1 MGAATYLVS
10 YLQQQ
15 THEAIK
21 RIIQESGFVDFMASN
36 RLNKQDFIK
45 ALRIAPTM
53 KDDWYTIISE
63 QGQIEKAEA
72 FIHDDKIMN
81 TMLQ

>member
-1 MGAATYLVS
+1 
-10 YLQQQ
+10 
-15 THEAIK
+15 
-21 RIIQESGFVDFMASN
+21 MASN
-36 RLNKQDFIK
+36 RLHKQDFIK

-72 FIHDDKIMN
+72 FIRGDKIMN
-81 TMLQ
+81 AMLQ